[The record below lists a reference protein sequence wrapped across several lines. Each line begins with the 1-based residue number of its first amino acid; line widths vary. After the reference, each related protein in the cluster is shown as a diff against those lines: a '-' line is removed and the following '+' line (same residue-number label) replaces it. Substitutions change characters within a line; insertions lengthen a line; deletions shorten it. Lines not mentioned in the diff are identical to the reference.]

1 MVVWGTLVLD
11 LLIGSS
17 CFTLG
22 LVQRQPTWL
31 IWEGWKS
38 KEPRGVV
45 VDLNNLGLAH
55 GGMNIV
61 LDVWMLVLPFTQL
74 YKLNH
79 PWNKKLG
86 IFAMFS
92 VGIFLTVVAAVRV
105 HNLSTF
111 ATSQNLTSMTAPAS
125 PLQEPDLLNVP
136 SSRRCSRRCHLVLH
150 RSLRGCSGS
159 LHAAHAAALPRDD
172 ARDQTRCEA
181 SRLCPEIQQVIL
193 EAAACSPGRF
203 ARVGDCGRLSR
214 WRLCTCRQEL
224 V

>member
-1 MVVWGTLVLD
+1 MAFFLRIFPDERFKMVVWATLVLD
-11 LLIGSS
+11 LLIGAS
-17 CFTLG
+17 CCILG
-22 LVQRQPTWL
+22 LVHRQPTWL
-31 IWEGWKS
+31 IWEGWKY

-111 ATSQNLTSMTAPAS
+111 ATSQNLTSMSIPATL
-125 PLQEPDLLNVP
+125 LQESD
-136 SSRRCSRRCHLVLH
+136 
-150 RSLRGCSGS
+150 
-159 LHAAHAAALPRDD
+159 
-172 ARDQTRCEA
+172 
-181 SRLCPEIQQVIL
+181 
-193 EAAACSPGRF
+193 
-203 ARVGDCGRLSR
+203 
-214 WRLCTCRQEL
+214 
-224 V
+224 

>member
-1 MVVWGTLVLD
+1 MVVWATLVLD

-17 CFTLG
+17 CFILG

-79 PWNKKLG
+79 PWHKKLG

-111 ATSQNLTSMTAPAS
+111 ATSQNITSMRIPATL
-125 PLQEPDLLNVP
+125 LQEP
-136 SSRRCSRRCHLVLH
+136 
-150 RSLRGCSGS
+150 G
-159 LHAAHAAALPRDD
+159 
-172 ARDQTRCEA
+172 
-181 SRLCPEIQQVIL
+181 
-193 EAAACSPGRF
+193 
-203 ARVGDCGRLSR
+203 
-214 WRLCTCRQEL
+214 
-224 V
+224 